1 MWRSA
6 HGGAMPS
13 TVLIITDEL
22 DGHADAVVLELH
34 RRNVPVFRFHPAD
47 FPHAC
52 SISIE
57 IQDGRVEGDI
67 FNQYHRVAFKDICA
81 AWFRRS
87 QNLLEARPSLTSTKL
102 DNYVKAQSTLTLT
115 TLYENLQ
122 TLWVSHPRKLR
133 RAEVKALQLAEASK
147 AGLKTPHTLISN
159 DPAKAAAFVGS
170 LGDTDCAVKPLLA
183 LGVSD
188 EQGYHFPLTT
198 TLPKGHSLESVA
210 LAPTIFQPY
219 IDKAAELRCVV
230 IGKQIF
236 CAKINSQANE
246 NTRKD
251 WRAGACEHEVF
262 SLPSHVEASI
272 HRLMHALD
280 INFASM
286 DMILTPEGDIVFLEA
301 NPNGQWLW
309 LEEQLGLPLVA
320 SMVDLLTTHYS
331 GEGHHNEDDE
341 RDSRQMGT
349 LAS

>member
-1 MWRSA
+1 VSQQEQEPGVPAPVQCRKTEGRA
-6 HGGAMPS
+6 IPS

-52 SISIE
+52 SFSIE
-57 IQDGRVEGDI
+57 IQGGRVEGEI
-67 FNQYHRVAFKDICA
+67 ANKYHRVAFKDICA

-87 QNLLEARPSLTSTKL
+87 QNLLEQRPSRTSTTL
-102 DNYVKAQSTLTLT
+102 DNYVKAQSMLTLT
-115 TLYENLQ
+115 ALCENLQ
-122 TLWVSHPRKLR
+122 TLWVSHPRTLR

-170 LGDTDCAVKPLLA
+170 LGDTDCAVKPLIA

-219 IDKAAELRCVV
+219 VDKAAELRCVV
-230 IGKQIF
+230 IGNKIF

-246 NTRKD
+246 TTRKD
-251 WRAGACEHEVF
+251 WRAGGEGSCQHEIF
-262 SLPSHVEASI
+262 ALPAHAEVSI
-272 HRLMHALD
+272 HRLMDALE

-286 DMILTPEGDIVFLEA
+286 DMILTPDGWFVFLEA

-309 LEEQLGLPLVA
+309 LEEELGFPLVA
-320 SMVDLLTTHYS
+320 SMVDLLTTYYS
-331 GEGHHNEDDE
+331 SEG
-341 RDSRQMGT
+341 
-349 LAS
+349 